1 MLSHVLK
8 QWLST
13 CWEDRANTG
22 LLRSMQCT
30 WVQDPPLPRPHLR
43 VGSRGQRIS
52 LGVLAYLRLSE
63 GKRLLF
69 LISVPTAVTFEW
81 ILTCCSLG
89 SCCSAAIVV
98 LSIMLQMES
107 ISLGSQGCPLS
118 LSSSQKITVSA
129 QSTLLF
135 LQSFNLLLYQE
146 REKDIL
152 YLFLP
157 S

>member
-1 MLSHVLK
+1 
-8 QWLST
+8 
-13 CWEDRANTG
+13 
-22 LLRSMQCT
+22 
-30 WVQDPPLPRPHLR
+30 
-43 VGSRGQRIS
+43 
-52 LGVLAYLRLSE
+52 
-63 GKRLLF
+63 
-69 LISVPTAVTFEW
+69 
-81 ILTCCSLG
+81 
-89 SCCSAAIVV
+89 
-98 LSIMLQMES
+98 MLQMES